1 MLHKNSLYF
10 LGLIFSILLIPLSS
24 QFSYAE
30 IGTISVDSFN
40 VDYNIENGNIESIF
54 LDPDFVELV
63 VTMDTSADGTIE
75 ITIPR
80 TLLDAK
86 FESSDDIF
94 FILVDGFETDYAEI
108 ESTSSSR
115 TLVIPFFGGDSIIDI
130 IGTDALNPFFIEPEP
145 EIEIEIPSWIK
156 DNAGWWADGEIDDET
171 FVDGLEYLIN
181 EEIMSIPQNGSGE
194 YSGQEIP
201 SWIKDDAGWWADD
214 QIDDETF
221 VDAIQYLITNGIIQV

>member
-1 MLHKNSLYF
+1 MFHKNSLYF

-24 QFSYAE
+24 QFSYGD

-40 VDYNIENGNIESIF
+40 VEYNIENGNIESIF
-54 LDPDFVELV
+54 LDPDFVELII
-63 VTMDTSADGTIE
+63 TMDTNADGTIE

-86 FESSDDIF
+86 FDSSDDIF

-115 TLVIPFFGGDSIIDI
+115 TLVIPFFGGDSVIDI
-130 IGTDALNPFFIEPEP
+130 IGTDALNPFLIETEV
-145 EIEIEIPSWIK
+145 EIPFWIK
-156 DNAGWWADGEIDDET
+156 DNAGWWADG
-171 FVDGLEYLIN
+171 
-181 EEIMSIPQNGSGE
+181 
-194 YSGQEIP
+194 
-201 SWIKDDAGWWADD
+201 

-221 VDAIQYLITNGIIQV
+221 VQGIEYLLNEEIMNIPQTESGEFSGKDIPFWIKIDAGLWAENTIDDETFVLGIQYLITNGIMQV